1 MKLKQLSVI
10 TVINLDRLLGISQQ
24 WQFSILSSL
33 NIFLNKKNHNQKYM
47 PQIIGKKQRCFTVR
61 FTKFLKTPFFIEHLR
76 WLFLLL
82 RRLLLYFFRKVI
94 KQLFATLLWRS
105 NKIFFSTHRLMYKK
119 SNSFFYKLPSIF
131 SFSKK
136 LRQGVPYKAE
146 NWQAW

>member
-76 WLFLLL
+76 
-82 RRLLLYFFRKVI
+82 
-94 KQLFATLLWRS
+94 
-105 NKIFFSTHRLMYKK
+105 
-119 SNSFFYKLPSIF
+119 
-131 SFSKK
+131 
-136 LRQGVPYKAE
+136 
-146 NWQAW
+146 